1 MLRRTACLG
10 LIAAGLVPVLP
21 AAAAGPA
28 TPEEAKLLVEK
39 AVAHFNAGGPEKA
52 IADFNDPGGAF
63 IDRELFVVVYAPDN
77 KIVGGIGV
85 PALLGKDAT
94 TLKDVEGRFFGKE
107 IIDLARSQGQ
117 GWVDYRMSNPLTR
130 KVGLKTSY
138 VTAAGGYVLFV
149 GAFKN

>member
-1 MLRRTACLG
+1 M
-10 LIAAGLVPVLP
+10 
-21 AAAAGPA
+21 
-28 TPEEAKLLVEK
+28 
-39 AVAHFNAGGPEKA
+39 
-52 IADFNDPGGAF
+52 
-63 IDRELFVVVYAPDN
+63 VYAPDN